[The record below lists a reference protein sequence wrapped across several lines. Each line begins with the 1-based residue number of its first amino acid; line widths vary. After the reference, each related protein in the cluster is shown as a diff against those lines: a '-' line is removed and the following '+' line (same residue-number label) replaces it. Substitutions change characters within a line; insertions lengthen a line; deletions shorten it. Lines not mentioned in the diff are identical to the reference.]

1 MRKKTLQAIRD
12 HGVAAY
18 PLECCGL
25 VLKAGRREWYQPCRN
40 TAASAEHF
48 VMSAEDYAAAEE
60 SGDIVAVVHSHPD
73 APAAPSEADRV
84 ACEAS
89 GLPWYIVAVEKSENG
104 DVVAGEIRGFAPEGY
119 RAPLLGRQ
127 FAHGVLDCYTLVRDW
142 YARERDIVLPDFRA
156 TTVGGN
162 PASRATCTWTTT
174 PKPAFA
180 PCGPMK
186 RWGRAMWC

>member
-89 GLPWYIVAVEKSENG
+89 GLPWYIVAVESPRTAMLSPARS
-104 DVVAGEIRGFAPEGY
+104 VASRPKATGRRCWAASSRTACWTATRWCATGT
-119 RAPLLGRQ
+119 RASAISSCP
-127 FAHGVLDCYTLVRDW
+127 
-142 YARERDIVLPDFRA
+142 IFRA

-180 PCGPMK
+180 PA
-186 RWGRAMWC
+186 GR